1 MILVLLAKRKSG
13 TYFFLIITVMILGL
27 STRYFSMYLPN
38 WINLYLGDALWALMI
53 FFLVGLLLRTRET
66 KWVTGGALLFAF
78 SIEISQL
85 YHSQWIDLLRN
96 TRLGGL
102 ILGYGFLWSDLVS
115 YTVGIGAGVLIE
127 RLMFLSIKRRE
138 KGKIIV

>member
-1 MILVLLAKRKSG
+1 MIRVALSAERNAF
-13 TYFFLIITVMILGL
+13 TYFSLVITVMILGL
-27 STRYFSMYLPN
+27 SSRHFSTDLPN
-38 WINLYLGDALWALMI
+38 WINLYFGDALWALMI
-53 FFLVGLLLRTRET
+53 FFLFGLIFRSREA
-66 KWVTGGALLFAF
+66 KWIAAVALLFSI

-96 TRLGGL
+96 TTIGGL

-127 RLMFLSIKRRE
+127 FYIER
-138 KGKIIV
+138 